1 MLTFDDIMLKY
12 ILLARR
18 GSGRQ
23 FFERL
28 LTEKHFRIAEPHKL
42 TKSDKTKP
50 ILSFTKDDETYYY
63 TTSDIENADIISIN
77 PDNIQK
83 LCSSFP
89 TISFRFIE
97 IMASNE
103 DRIRF
108 AVKDADDKIT
118 AEEDFVAAC
127 EAENDEYSRF
137 EDKIVNNGLKINN
150 ISMGHIVN
158 NDFSQN
164 SDIYGYVDKLITDIR
179 TFRNTQAVIKILIAN
194 KLIKQDPDND
204 NNVIVINSNHKSSPM
219 AIDIFTENILTDHDG
234 MTLMMTRYL
243 GLETT
248 II

>member
-1 MLTFDDIMLKY
+1 MLKY
-12 ILLARR
+12 ILLARC
-18 GSGRQ
+18 GSGRR
-23 FFERL
+23 FFEKL
-28 LTEKHFRIAEPHKL
+28 LAEKHFRIAEPHKL

-77 PDNIQK
+77 PSNIQK
-83 LCSSFP
+83 LCSLFP

-137 EDKIVNNGLKINN
+137 EDKIVNNDLKINN
-150 ISMGHIVN
+150 ISRGHIVN

-164 SDIYGYVDKLITDIR
+164 SDIYGYVDKLVTDIR

-219 AIDIFTENILTDHDG
+219 AIDIFTENILTDPDG
-234 MTLMMTRYL
+234 MKLMMTRYL